1 MKGRKQPKNCK
12 SRYRK
17 PTAEVRRGS
26 NVGKVYR
33 GRTKYIDPETKPE
46 RNYVV
51 VKEKQPYVT
60 VAKLK
65 SIKKENDPAL
75 HEIDKKKYG
84 LEKRTGVDFQ
94 RFSKN
99 RMTRKELSL
108 FDKDVFPEERE
119 RFKLSSHDTH
129 DVILHTGKKKPR

>member
-1 MKGRKQPKNCK
+1 MTKSQSDKPRKKQ
-12 SRYRK
+12 YHT
-17 PTAEVRRGS
+17 PTADIRKGS

-33 GRTKYIDPETKPE
+33 GRTKYIDPENKLE

-51 VKEKQPYVT
+51 VKEKMPYVT

-75 HEIDKKKYG
+75 HEINKDKYG
-84 LEKRTGVDFQ
+84 LEKRTGVDYQ

-99 RMTRKELSL
+99 RMSGKKLTL
-108 FDKDVFPEERE
+108 FDQEVFPEDKE
-119 RFKLSSHDTH
+119 RFRLDRKDIHQA
-129 DVILHTGKKKPR
+129 VVHTKKK

>member
-1 MKGRKQPKNCK
+1 MKSRKQPKNCK

-17 PTAEVRRGS
+17 PTAEVRKGS

-51 VKEKQPYVT
+51 VKEKQPYVE

-65 SIKKENDPAL
+65 SVKKEKDRAL
-75 HEIDKKKYG
+75 YEIDKDKYG
-84 LEKRTGVDFQ
+84 LEKRTGVDYQ

-99 RMTRKELSL
+99 RMTRKKLSL
-108 FDKDVFPEERE
+108 FDKDVFPEEKE
-119 RFKLSSHDTH
+119 RFRLSNHDTH
-129 DVILHTGKKKPR
+129 KAVIHTKKK

>member
-1 MKGRKQPKNCK
+1 MREKGLDMGK
-12 SRYRK
+12 
-17 PTAEVRRGS
+17 S

-33 GRTKYIDPETKPE
+33 GRTKYIDPEPKLE

-51 VKEKQPYVT
+51 VKDNGRFVS

-65 SIKKENDPAL
+65 SFKKEQDPAL
-75 HEIDKKKYG
+75 MRLDKKKYG
-84 LEKRTGVDFQ
+84 FEKETGVDYQ

-99 RMTRKELSL
+99 RMSKKGLSL
-108 FDKDVFPEERE
+108 FDRDVFPEGRE

-129 DVILHTGKKKPR
+129 DAILHTGKKKKPR